1 MFLIF
6 QDKRVDTEKTFALTT
21 PLYYVND
28 LPHMG
33 SAYPTIAA
41 DVVARF
47 QRLLGHP
54 VLLITGT
61 DEHGLKIQRSAESK
75 GLNPQEYCDGIVP
88 SFVSLWELLNI
99 QYDRFI
105 RTTDPR
111 HEAIVKEFFQRVW
124 DRGDIYQGQQKG
136 WYCVSC
142 EEFKEE
148 RDLLEKH
155 RCPIHT
161 NKEVEWR
168 DEQNYFFRLS
178 KYQSQLQELYQSRPD
193 FIQPESRRNEV
204 LNFVNQGLQDF
215 SISRVNLDW
224 GFAVPVDPKQTLYV
238 WFDALLGYITA
249 LNAADTEPTLENAL
263 KKWMPI
269 NLHLIGKD
277 ILRFHAVYWPAMLM
291 SANLPLPERVFGHGF
306 LTKDNQKMGKTLGN
320 TLDPVALVKTYG
332 ASSVRYYFL
341 KEIEFGKD
349 GDFNEVR
356 FINVLNADLAN
367 DLGNLLNRNLGM
379 VKKYCGGNVP
389 QITNEE
395 ITDENPLKAI
405 GLNLGEKVKNAYEAL
420 AFNHA
425 CESILTLVRAS
436 NKFIDEQAPWLLYK
450 QGQQQAVEQV
460 LYAVL
465 ESVRLAAY
473 LLSPIIPDIS
483 SDIYQ
488 QLGFG
493 INFNQQIESSTAA
506 PFTIH
511 STWGVLSN
519 EQKLGTPK
527 PIFQRI
533 EPPKND

>member
-1 MFLIF
+1 MNKI
-6 QDKRVDTEKTFALTT
+6 EKTFALTT

-28 LPHMG
+28 LPHIG
-33 SAYPTIAA
+33 SAYTTMAA

-47 QRLLGHP
+47 HRLKGSS

-61 DEHGLKIQRSAESK
+61 DEHGQKIQRTAQSK
-75 GLNPQEYCDGIVP
+75 GQPPQNFSDQMSAG
-88 SFVSLWELLNI
+88 FMSLWELLNI
-99 QYDRFI
+99 QHDRFI
-105 RTTDPR
+105 RTTDER
-111 HEAIVKEFFQRVW
+111 HQAIVEEFFQRVW
-124 DRGDIYQGQQKG
+124 ETGDIYLGQQKG

-148 RDLLEKH
+148 RELLSGH

-178 KYQSQLQELYQSRPD
+178 KYQTQLQALYQEFPD

-215 SISRVNLDW
+215 SISRVNLEW
-224 GFAVPVDPKQTLYV
+224 GFPIPVDPKHTIYV
-238 WFDALLGYITA
+238 WFDALLGYVTA
-249 LNAADTEPTLENAL
+249 LLEPEETPTLENAL
-263 KKWMPI
+263 SKWWPI

-291 SANLPLPERVFGHGF
+291 SAGLPMPNQVFGHGF
-306 LTKDNQKMGKTLGN
+306 LTKDGQKMGKSLGN
-320 TLDPVALVKTYG
+320 TLDPITLVKCYG
-332 ASSVRYYFL
+332 ADAVRYYFL

-349 GDFNEVR
+349 GDFNESR

-367 DLGNLLNRNLGM
+367 DLGNLLNRTLNM
-379 VKKYCGGNVP
+379 VKKYCAGNVP
-389 QITNEE
+389 PVTNED
-395 ITDENPLKAI
+395 IPKDHPLKAI
-405 GLNLGEKVKNAYEAL
+405 GLRLGEQVKDAYETL
-420 AFNHA
+420 VFSQA
-425 CESILTLVRAS
+425 CEAILLLVQAS
-436 NKFIDEQAPWLLYK
+436 NKFIDEQAPWTLYK
-450 QGQQQAVEQV
+450 QGQQQALEQV

-473 LLSPIIPDIS
+473 LLSPVIPNIS

-493 INFNQQIESSTAA
+493 IDFNNQVQTSIAA

-511 STWGVLSN
+511 SSWGILTN
-519 EQKLGTPK
+519 QNKFGEPH
-527 PIFQRI
+527 PIFKRI
-533 EPPKND
+533 EQPKNG